1 MRPIGDR
8 VYVETVLFSGWG
20 TVTNYYPSEPFF
32 PIEVTLDEGDKDSG
46 HRIKRVSKDEIV
58 MREGVGE

>member
-32 PIEVTLDEGDKDSG
+32 PIEIELDEGDSDG
-46 HRIKRVSKDEIV
+46 HRIKRVERSEIIR
-58 MREGVGE
+58 REGD